1 MKKNLFIYIATSLMA
16 LGGLSCSDFLDKEV
30 DLSLSQ
36 EQIFSNFE
44 NTRGFLANVYTYLP
58 DAFSGFKCWRW
69 RPI

>member
-44 NTRGFLANVYTYLP
+44 NTRGFLAL
-58 DAFSGFKCWRW
+58 SL
-69 RPI
+69 IHI